1 MTAVG
6 ILGGTFD
13 PIHHGHLRLALEMA
27 AALELAAVR
36 LLPLHTP
43 PHREP
48 PISSPELRLRML
60 LAAIAGQ
67 KTLLADDRELKRQ
80 GISYTVDTL
89 AEFRREDAEI
99 PLCLIL
105 GMDAFLSLPSWR
117 HWEQIIDLAHIAVAH
132 RLDAGPST
140 PALLSE
146 FLDRHRSDDPK
157 ELHRT
162 RAGRVYFA
170 ALPVLE
176 ISASGIRERI
186 AAGANVHFLLPE
198 PVLQL
203 IHRHGLYRT
212 ANPL

>member
-48 PISSPELRLRML
+48 PMALPELRLLMI
-60 LAAIAGQ
+60 LAAIEGQ
-67 KTLLADDRELKRQ
+67 GTLLADDREINRQ

-89 AEFRREDAEI
+89 AEFRREHADV

-105 GMDAFLSLPSWR
+105 GMDAFLSLPTWR
-117 HWEQIIDLAHIAVAH
+117 HWERIIELAHIAVAH
-132 RLDAGPST
+132 RHDAAPST
-140 PALLSE
+140 PGVLREL
-146 FLDRHRSDDPK
+146 LDRNRTDDPK
-157 ELHRT
+157 DLDRAP
-162 RAGRVYFA
+162 AGRVYFA
-170 ALPVLE
+170 AIPALE
-176 ISASGIRERI
+176 ISASGIRKRI
-186 AAGANVHFLLPE
+186 AAGDNVHFLLPE

-203 IHRHGLYRT
+203 IHRYGLYRV
-212 ANPL
+212 ANSL

>member
-36 LLPLHTP
+36 LLPLHAP

-48 PISSPELRLRML
+48 PIAPPELRLRMI
-60 LAAIAGQ
+60 LAAIEGQ
-67 KTLLADDRELKRQ
+67 ETLLADDREIKRH

-89 AEFRREDAEI
+89 AELRREHAEV

-105 GMDAFLSLPSWR
+105 GMDAFLSLPTWR
-117 HWEQIIDLAHIAVAH
+117 HWERIIGLAHIAVAH
-132 RLDAGPST
+132 RLNTAPLPSAGLH
-140 PALLSE
+140 A
-146 FLDRHRSDDPK
+146 FLDRHRTGDPK
-157 ELHRT
+157 DLHRT

-170 ALPVLE
+170 VIPVLE
-176 ISASGIRERI
+176 ISASGIRKRI
-186 AAGANVHFLLPE
+186 AAGGNVHFLLPE

-203 IHRHGLYRT
+203 IHRYGLYRT
-212 ANPL
+212 ASSL